1 MSSPLRDYIALTKPR
16 LSLLVWMTTLGGYF
30 MAPHGTTPLRLAAT
44 LLGTMFVVGGANAL
58 NQVYEREVDGLMRRT
73 RGRPLP
79 SGRLWAKPAGAF
91 GIAIAAIGV
100 TLLAT
105 VVNPLSAAL
114 GAAGFVLY
122 VFVYTPLKRLSSLCT
137 LVGAIPG
144 AVPPLI
150 GWAAATGSLDP
161 AAWILFGVLFLWQ
174 MPHFFAIARLFR
186 EDYRRGGMAMIGIE
200 EDDGPRA
207 YRRMVIY
214 SAALL
219 PMSFLLARTGIVGG
233 LYLVGAALLGLGFL
247 AASINA
253 MRRDERAADRTAF
266 LSSLAYLPILLT
278 VMLIDRYL
286 F

>member
-1 MSSPLRDYIALTKPR
+1 MSTPLRDYIALTKPR

-44 LLGTMFVVGGANAL
+44 LAGTMFVVGGANAL

-73 RGRPLP
+73 RDRPLP
-79 SGRLWAKPAGAF
+79 SGRLWARPAGAF
-91 GIAIAAIGV
+91 GIALATAGIA
-100 TLLAT
+100 LLAV
-105 VVNPLSAAL
+105 VVNPLSAAV
-114 GAAGFVLY
+114 GAVGFTLY

-150 GWAAATGSLDP
+150 GWAAATGELD
-161 AAWILFGVLFLWQ
+161 ATAWTLFGILFLWQ

-200 EDDGPRA
+200 EEDGPRA

-219 PMSFLLARTGIVGG
+219 PMSFMLARTGVVGVF
-233 LYLVGAALLGLGFL
+233 YLVGAALIGVGFL

-253 MRRDERAADRTAF
+253 LRCDDRTADRTVF
-266 LSSLAYLPILLT
+266 LYSLAYLPILLT
-278 VMLIDRYL
+278 VMLLDRHL

>member
-30 MAPHGTTPLRLAAT
+30 MAPHGTTLLRFAAT
-44 LLGTMFVVGGANAL
+44 LIGTMLVVGGANAL
-58 NQVYEREVDGLMRRT
+58 NQVYEREVDGRMRRT

-79 SGRLWAKPAGAF
+79 SGRLWAGPAGAF
-91 GIAIAAIGV
+91 GIVLTTMGV
-100 TLLAT
+100 ALLAT
-105 VVNPLSAAL
+105 AVNLLSAAL
-114 GAAGFVLY
+114 GGAGFVLY

-144 AVPPLI
+144 AIPPLI
-150 GWAAATGSLDP
+150 GWAAATGSLDST
-161 AAWILFGVLFLWQ
+161 AWILFGILFLWQ
-174 MPHFFAIARLFR
+174 MPHFFSIARLFR

-200 EDDGPRA
+200 DDDGPRA

-219 PMSFLLARTGIVGG
+219 PMSLLLARTGVVGG
-233 LYLVGAALLGLGFL
+233 VYLAGAAILGLGFL
-247 AASINA
+247 ATTIHAL
-253 MRRDERAADRTAF
+253 RRNDRTADRSAF
-266 LSSLAYLPILLT
+266 LYSLGYLPILLT
-278 VMLIDRYL
+278 LMLLDKHL

>member
-1 MSSPLRDYIALTKPR
+1 MGSLLHDYIELTKPR

-30 MAPHGTTPLRLAAT
+30 MAPHGTAPLRLAAT

-91 GIAIAAIGV
+91 GIALAATGV
-100 TLLAT
+100 ALLAV
-105 VVNPLSAAL
+105 VVNPLS
-114 GAAGFVLY
+114 GAIGTAGFVLY

-150 GWAAATGSLDP
+150 GWAAATGELD
-161 AAWILFGVLFLWQ
+161 ATAWTLFGILFLWQ
-174 MPHFFAIARLFR
+174 LPHFFAIARLFR

-219 PMSFLLARTGIVGG
+219 PMSFLLARSGVVGG
-233 LYLVGAALLGLGFL
+233 LYLTGAAILGIGFL
-247 AASINA
+247 GVSINA
-253 MRRDERAADRTAF
+253 MRRDDRTADRASF
-266 LSSLAYLPILLT
+266 LYSLAYLPILLT
-278 VMLIDRYL
+278 VMLLDRHL